1 MAENPE
7 GLAQKLKQTREELA
21 LKIHLG
27 SKDAQDEWAELEQKL
42 DKFARDARLEAS
54 AEAISA
60 SAKATADEIAKAYER
75 LKKAL

>member
-1 MAENPE
+1 MAEGSE
-7 GLAQKLKQTREELA
+7 GLAQKLKQTRDEIA

-42 DKFARDARLEAS
+42 DKFARDAKLESS